1 MQDNFCPVCFEVIG
15 LTNNCITPCGHKLCL
30 ICMLKCIKQKN
41 SCPCCR
47 TILIEENDI
56 DDNTEYEEESYEEE
70 SYEESLYE
78 TDATPEDYNTEDEPY
93 QEPYEDPYLV
103 SLDRIA
109 DELKIRGYTL
119 LDILYFTFNEN
130 YRKSR
135 IEISSTP
142 SYTFKQFQDLVYGL
156 DEELLNEELLRELNE
171 NKLMAEN
178 DNKPQIEVICDYVS
192 LDKIADKL
200 EKQGYTHLD
209 LLHCFNCDMFNC
221 RLKNSSL
228 PTENIRSDFYICI
241 EELDGEKYNEN
252 NETLMMNNEDIDIK
266 TILYL

>member
-1 MQDNFCPVCFEVIG
+1 MPDNLCPICFEVIE

-30 ICMLKCIKQKN
+30 ICMLKCIKRNN

-47 TILIEENDI
+47 TILIEEDNNDDI
-56 DDNTEYEEESYEEE
+56 SEYDEENDEESYEE
-70 SYEESLYE
+70 SYEESLYG
-78 TDATPEDYNTEDEPY
+78 TDATHEDYNTENEPY
-93 QEPYEDPYLV
+93 EEPYEDPYLV
-103 SLDRIA
+103 SLDKIA
-109 DELKIRGYTL
+109 DTLKTRGYTL
-119 LDILYFTFNEN
+119 LDILHFTFKDN

-135 IEISSTP
+135 IEISTTP
-142 SYTFKQFQDLVYGL
+142 SYTYKQFQDIVYGL
-156 DEELLNEELLRELNE
+156 DEEMLNEELLRELNE
-171 NKLMAEN
+171 NKLMMEN

-228 PTENIRSDFYICI
+228 PSENIRTDFYICI
-241 EELDGEKYNEN
+241 EELDEEKYNEN
-252 NETLMMNNEDIDIK
+252 NETILMMNEDIDIN
-266 TILYL
+266 TF